1 MFFGHLVIEKL
12 LKAFYAKINKNS
24 PYAPKTH
31 DLLYLAN
38 KMNLELTEEQKV
50 LLDTISDFNMNARYD
65 DYKKEFQLKCTDE
78 YTKKQLKNIEEI
90 RIWLKNL
97 LITKK

>member
-1 MFFGHLVIEKL
+1 MLDMMITKIIVFPVKSKEEKES
-12 LKAFYAKINKNS
+12 FYK
-24 PYAPKTH
+24 
-31 DLLYLAN
+31 
-38 KMNLELTEEQKV
+38 
-50 LLDTISDFNMNARYD
+50 
-65 DYKKEFQLKCTDE
+65 KCTDE